1 MDTTTSEMQE
11 CIQACLDCHAICLR
25 EAMNHCLTQGGKHT
39 EPTHFRLM
47 LNCAELCQT
56 SANFMLS
63 HSDWHS
69 DLCALCA
76 DVCDACARSC
86 EEVGEMD
93 ECVAACRACSESC
106 RQMAA

>member
-1 MDTTTSEMQE
+1 MGTMTAEMQA
-11 CIQACLDCHAICLR
+11 CIQACLDCHVTCLR

-39 EPTHFRLM
+39 EPAHFRLM
-47 LNCAELCQT
+47 MNCAELCQT

-63 HSDWHS
+63 SSDWHGAV
-69 DLCALCA
+69 CGVCA

-86 EEVGEMD
+86 EAVGDMD